1 MSKLKY
7 GSRVK
12 VARVPSKKGGVR
24 IYPWEEWMDPIVGVE
39 GLVKVFVSK
48 LDLVL
53 APTFKNKDG
62 SPNFG
67 LRRKWLLSQGIDP
80 NKEFTVDPDFEN
92 NGFVITR
99 D

>member
-39 GLVKVFVSK
+39 GTVVELTTPTYVMVQFDIKVLNDLDSLYIPRKALDIIEQKESK
-48 LDLVL
+48 C
-53 APTFKNKDG
+53 
-62 SPNFG
+62 
-67 LRRKWLLSQGIDP
+67 
-80 NKEFTVDPDFEN
+80 
-92 NGFVITR
+92 
-99 D
+99 